1 MPNKLLLY
9 VFLTFLKG
17 GAMSKKILLQS
28 VINKIIAVL
37 ICAWFCS
44 GAFAAQ
50 YLNIASDAGDAGVIP
65 GNVILGDTGVRKI
78 GEGDIVFPHGQSYTG
93 PTDVLEGTLI
103 NDGTMSSSSV
113 NVASGGTFR
122 SAGIVTR
129 LVNDGSV
136 ETGGAVGN
144 FLTAAEYI
152 QHSLSALSIKV
163 SPADSDYLKL
173 GAGSLG
179 GVLKIYMEPGSY
191 PSGGTRYPIVRG
203 GTLNGSFRSIIN
215 VNEANVALSYEYD
228 ASTYYLVVNGGVP
241 YVPPTVTVYNS
252 GLATAYGNRHDT
264 IVVGSAGGF
273 EGFTVPDSSC
283 KSLHITFMQ
292 SGTSAEQN
300 YLLTNAYTG
309 TGEVPYLPHTINDL
323 WLDGDPT
330 GFDILVEGGRQFA
343 LPTPAAHTTIHFL
356 LTRAPRTSPLTWFQS
371 ALPEGCRLV
380 VEPGSADPYVNTV
393 LPLNGGRIII
403 GAPVAPAIGFSS
415 LLAGI
420 QTAGYHCPIQRHPS
434 VVVGEAAPKA
444 LITLAETTTFPDPVS
459 GISLTGSYAT
469 RFNATSDLVDPD
481 ADSAEAGF
489 TVGEGNI
496 LTIFR
501 SRGHAPL
508 PAISSYL
515 VPGGTSNIVIALN
528 AVALPKLSPPLLLS
542 SCECD

>member
-65 GNVILGDTGVRKI
+65 GNVILGDAGVRKI
-78 GEGDIVFPHGQSYTG
+78 GEGDIVFPDGQPYTG
-93 PTDVLEGTLI
+93 PTDILEGTLI
-103 NDGTMSSSSV
+103 NDGTMLSSSV
-113 NVASGGTFR
+113 NVASRGTFR

-144 FLTAAEYI
+144 FLTAAEYV

-163 SPADSDYLKL
+163 SPADSDYLEVET
-173 GAGSLG
+173 GSLG
-179 GVLKIYMEPGSY
+179 GVLKVYIEPGSY
-191 PSGGTRYPIVRG
+191 PSGGTIYRIVRG
-203 GTLNGSFRSIIN
+203 DVITGLFRSIVN
-215 VNEANVALSYEYD
+215 VNMADVALSYSYD
-228 ASTYYLVVNGGVP
+228 ASNYYLTVMGGVP
-241 YVPPTVTVYNS
+241 YVPLTATVYNP
-252 GLATAYGNRHDT
+252 GLVSNSSRHDA
-264 IVVGSAGGF
+264 IVVGNAGGF

-283 KSLHITFMQ
+283 KTLHITFMQ
-292 SGTSAEQN
+292 SGTNVEQN

-309 TGEVPYLPHTINDL
+309 SGDMPYLPHTIKDL

-330 GFDILVEGGRQFA
+330 GFDTLVEGGRQFA

-356 LTRAPRTSPLTWFQS
+356 LTRAPATSPLTWFQG
-371 ALPEGCRLV
+371 ALPVGCRLV
-380 VEPGSADPYVNTV
+380 VEPGSADPYINTV

-434 VVVGEAAPKA
+434 VPVGEASSKA

>member
-1 MPNKLLLY
+1 VKNMQWIDKL
-9 VFLTFLKG
+9 
-17 GAMSKKILLQS
+17 
-28 VINKIIAVL
+28 
-37 ICAWFCS
+37 
-44 GAFAAQ
+44 AQ
-50 YLNIASDAGDAGVIP
+50 DKTV
-65 GNVILGDTGVRKI
+65 
-78 GEGDIVFPHGQSYTG
+78 
-93 PTDVLEGTLI
+93 
-103 NDGTMSSSSV
+103 M
-113 NVASGGTFR
+113 
-122 SAGIVTR
+122 
-129 LVNDGSV
+129 
-136 ETGGAVGN
+136 
-144 FLTAAEYI
+144 
-152 QHSLSALSIKV
+152 
-163 SPADSDYLKL
+163 
-173 GAGSLG
+173 
-179 GVLKIYMEPGSY
+179 
-191 PSGGTRYPIVRG
+191 
-203 GTLNGSFRSIIN
+203 
-215 VNEANVALSYEYD
+215 
-228 ASTYYLVVNGGVP
+228 GGVP
-241 YVPPTVTVYNS
+241 YVPPTATVYNP
-252 GLATAYGNRHDT
+252 GLVSNSSRHDA
-264 IVVGSAGGF
+264 IVVGNAGGF

-283 KSLHITFMQ
+283 KTLHITFMQ
-292 SGTSAEQN
+292 SGTNVEQN

-309 TGEVPYLPHTINDL
+309 SGDMPYLPHTIKDL

-330 GFDILVEGGRQFA
+330 GFDTLVEGGRQFA

-356 LTRAPRTSPLTWFQS
+356 LTRAPATSPLTWFQGD
-371 ALPEGCRLV
+371 LPAGCRLV
-380 VEPGSADPYVNTV
+380 VEPGSVDPYINTV

-434 VVVGEAAPKA
+434 VPVGEASSKA